1 MAPSLTSSDMSDPWT
16 EWDMVATNGVELHF
30 VEQGVGAPLI
40 FVHGNG
46 ATEAT
51 PTTSNIIHGVTI
63 TCYR

>member
-1 MAPSLTSSDMSDPWT
+1 MSDPWT
-16 EWDMVATNGVELHF
+16 EWHTVATNGVELHF

-51 PTTSNIIHGVTI
+51 PTTSNIIHGATI
-63 TCYR
+63 TCYT